1 LALRHAPS
9 LTSSLNLVE
18 AETLPS
24 WQVLLSCRS
33 TVLWPPPTSHLASL
47 GTSPLRFIPVVTAVV
62 ACRPDETSP
71 VPSST
76 VATSRTPYPGEFFAA
91 ASQGLWTSYV
101 HPPLLLPS
109 PCVTG
114 SALSCS
120 PCGANMSVLQVSL
133 YVTGCCFASL
143 SQGVT
148 TLVTQLHWLPAT
160 WRPDP
165 YQDWTFT
172 SK

>member
-1 LALRHAPS
+1 MRHAPS

-33 TVLWPPPTSHLASL
+33 TVLWPPPTSHLASS
-47 GTSPLRFIPVVTAVV
+47 GISPLRFIPVVTAVV

-101 HPPLLLPS
+101 QPPLLLPS

-114 SALSCS
+114 SALSGS
-120 PCGANMSVLQVSL
+120 PSGGLT
-133 YVTGCCFASL
+133 YRGCKFHLMLRAAAL
-143 SQGVT
+143 RPFLREIQRFNT
-148 TLVTQLHWLPAT
+148 TSHPAALVACYLAA
-160 WRPDP
+160 
-165 YQDWTFT
+165 
-172 SK
+172 